1 MFPHIAS
8 RIEHPA
14 YCVLAFVL
22 SSFWATNSTAQKA
35 QNPRPSS
42 NTQARQSAPVFR
54 QYMCGKHDAVRV
66 EKLLKEILPQQHN
79 AVLVVDVRTNSILVQ
94 GSSQVQTTVG
104 QFIGS
109 LQSAE
114 MDVQS
119 TPAVVR
125 AYVLPLPDRENTVA
139 SLRARYSGNP
149 NVRITFDASTGRLF
163 ALAPATV
170 HREITGLVQGPVGTT
185 SAPVNLKTPTV
196 RRFVPLPPARH
207 SDIQHRILRLFSSR
221 LQSIRD
227 RGRDLFQ
234 IPFRSGL
241 VTLEFNPD
249 KGGLFIAGT
258 PRAAR
263 QFQTLVSALVSL
275 QTPNQRVRI
284 LLVERAAPG
293 QLRKALDAYRGTP
306 PEPARTAPPSE
317 ANAPAPASDSAP
329 DGPGANDGSASDRR
343 PNATAGPY
351 QPVSPVAYLTPDAF
365 APEPQQAGQT
375 QPPATPASRDTD
387 EPDTDEP
394 ETEGTEPL
402 PELENVDVEALDDL
416 DVLIL
421 RGREQDVQDLARM
434 IRALDRISAET
445 QPEITVYQLRHT
457 QSTAIENV
465 IETVDDELVATRQGR
480 VDVTALV
487 KPNALLVIGW
497 GDAVQAM
504 LQLIGKL
511 DRPVPAESQFSVFRL
526 QHAPAANAQQLITSF
541 FSNRGGLAPQVQVIS
556 DQRTNALIVYAAPRD
571 MQEVSRLVTQLDRAQ
586 GAAVNRARIFTVQHA
601 LAADLANTLD
611 DALQAATSSSASSRN
626 AVLELLTTSPDGE
639 RLVRSG
645 MLNQVEITPNVRNN
659 TLIVSAPLESMD
671 LIAALIEQLD
681 TPVARA
687 QLKVFRVANGDAAS
701 LVQTLRSL
709 LPTQAGT
716 TFSTQLSS
724 APDEPSLVPLRF
736 SVDARS
742 NSIIAT
748 GSEGDLKIVEALLLR
763 LDEKEASSRKSE
775 VYQLKNAPAVDVA
788 TAIAEFLRS
797 QQLLQQAAPGA
808 ENIAQLIER
817 EVVVVPEPVSN
828 KLILSATPRFFQIVK
843 ELIEKL
849 DEPAPQVMIQ
859 VLIAEVTLGSSDE
872 FGVELGLQD
881 SVLFDRSLLG
891 DLVTTT
897 QTTNTQS
904 PGGAITTVTGDTV
917 QSATNTP
924 GFNFA
929 SPLPL
934 GNSGGSLSL
943 NGSGNVGTQGF
954 SNFTIGRTNA
964 DLGFGGLV
972 FAASSRNINILLRAL
987 QESRRLDV
995 LSRPQIRTLDNQP
1008 AFIQVGQRVPRIMGS
1023 TVNQNGQSNTVALE
1037 NVGLIIGVT
1046 PRISPDGMVVM
1057 EIDAEKS
1064 ALGPEQE
1071 GVPVSVSV
1079 DGTVIRAPRI
1089 DTTTAQATVSAAS
1102 GETIVLG
1109 GLITKRRQ
1117 EITRRVPVLG
1127 DLPLLRHLFRFD
1139 SQGEQRAELLII
1151 LTPKVIRTPE
1161 EGEQIK
1167 QTEMARMSWC
1177 AADVYDLHGD
1187 IGLHFRE
1194 TTISEE
1200 GTEVIYPDF
1209 DPRGDSVQASSD
1221 EQTVPV
1227 TPTPLADPPDNA
1239 QQQPVTGVQPARYAD
1254 SPPQR
1259 GVLRL
1264 PLPTTN
1270 RASPLPMRTVQ
1281 GPVDYRQDDP

>member
-1 MFPHIAS
+1 MSRQFAS
-8 RIEHPA
+8 R
-14 YCVLAFVL
+14 YD
-22 SSFWATNSTAQKA
+22 
-35 QNPRPSS
+35 R
-42 NTQARQSAPVFR
+42 APVWLLILATATVWSASIFAQQPRATRTETGTATRQPARLFR
-54 QYMCGKHDAVRV
+54 QYSCGKHSAQRV
-66 EKLLKEILPQQHN
+66 EQLVKEILPPHKDT
-79 AVLVVDVRTNSILVQ
+79 VLVVDARTNSILVR
-94 GSSQVQTTVG
+94 GSDQTQATVQ
-104 QFIGS
+104 QLIRS
-109 LQSAE
+109 LQTA
-114 MDVQS
+114 DADAKS

-125 AYVLPLPDRENTVA
+125 SYALPLQNRETTLTQ
-139 SLRARYSGNP
+139 LRTRFAGNAA
-149 NVRITFDASTGRLF
+149 VRITSDPTTGRLF
-163 ALAPATV
+163 ALAPSRVHSEIAAVLNAPTPMVATPA
-170 HREITGLVQGPVGTT
+170 GLK
-185 SAPVNLKTPTV
+185 NPTV

-207 SDIQHRILRLFSSR
+207 ADVQHRILRLFSSR
-221 LQSIRD
+221 LQSTRERD
-227 RGRDLFQ
+227 RDLFQ
-234 IPFRSGL
+234 IPFRSGV

-249 KGGLFIAGT
+249 KGGLFIAGA
-258 PRAAR
+258 PRPAK
-263 QFQTLVSALVSL
+263 QFQTLVAAVISL
-275 QTPNQRVRI
+275 QTPQQQVRI

-293 QLRKALDAYRGTP
+293 QLRKAFDAYRGVP
-306 PEPARTAPPSE
+306 PEPAP
-317 ANAPAPASDSAP
+317 
-329 DGPGANDGSASDRR
+329 NDGSAIDGR
-343 PNATAGPY
+343 PTTSPDPSQLIAPAT
-351 QPVSPVAYLTPDAF
+351 YLAADAF

-375 QPPATPASRDTD
+375 QPPTQPTSPDAE
-387 EPDTDEP
+387 EPDAEV
-394 ETEGTEPL
+394 TEPL
-402 PELENVDVEALDDL
+402 PELENVEVEALDDL

-457 QSTAIENV
+457 QSAAMANV
-465 IETVDDELVATRQGR
+465 IETVDDDLVSTRQGR
-480 VDVTALV
+480 VEVTPLV

-504 LQLIGKL
+504 LELIGKL

-526 QHAPAANAQQLITSF
+526 QYAPAASAQQMINSF
-541 FSNRGGLAPQVQVIS
+541 FSSRGGLAPQVQVIA

-586 GAAVNRARIFTVQHA
+586 GAAVNRARIFTVEHA
-601 LAADLANTLD
+601 LAADLASTLED
-611 DALQAATSSSASSRN
+611 TLQAATSAGSSSRN

-671 LIAALIEQLD
+671 LIAALIQQLD

-687 QLKVFRVANGDAAS
+687 QLKVFRIANGDAAS

-709 LPTQAGT
+709 LPTQSGT
-716 TFSTQLSS
+716 TFSPQLGS
-724 APDEPSLVPLRF
+724 APDESSLVPLRF

-763 LDEKEASSRKSE
+763 LDEQEASSRKSE
-775 VYQLKNAPAVDVA
+775 VYQLKNAPAADVA
-788 TAIAEFLRS
+788 NAIGEFLRS

-828 KLILSATPRFFQIVK
+828 KLILSATPRFFPIVR
-843 ELIEKL
+843 ELIQKL

-859 VLIAEVTLGSSDE
+859 VLIAEVTLGTSDE

-891 DLVTTT
+891 ELVTTT
-897 QTTNTQS
+897 QTTNSQS
-904 PGGAITTVTGDTV
+904 AGGAVTTVTGDTI

-924 GFNFA
+924 GFNFTN
-929 SPLPL
+929 PLPL

-943 NGSGNVGTQGF
+943 NGSRRLGSQGF

-964 DLGFGGLV
+964 ELGFGGLV

-1008 AFIQVGQRVPRIMGS
+1008 AFIQVGQRVPRIVGS

-1057 EIDAEKS
+1057 EVDAEKS

-1109 GLITKRRQ
+1109 GLITKRHQ
-1117 EITRRVPVLG
+1117 EITRRVPLLG

-1139 SQGEQRAELLII
+1139 NQVEQRTELLII
-1151 LTPKVIRTPE
+1151 LTPKVIRSPE

-1194 TTISEE
+1194 TTMSEE

-1209 DPRGDSVQASSD
+1209 DPRGNAGSPASEEED
-1221 EQTVPV
+1221 TVPV
-1227 TPTPLADPPDNA
+1227 TPTPLENPPDNV
-1239 QQQPVTGVQPARYAD
+1239 QQTTAAGVQPARFANTN
-1254 SPPQR
+1254 PVTQP

-1264 PLPTTN
+1264 PLPTSGN
-1270 RASPLPMRTVQ
+1270 DRPLPIR
-1281 GPVDYRQDDP
+1281 PLQDSIDLPEGRERPSR

>member
-1 MFPHIAS
+1 MSSEIAS
-8 RIEHPA
+8 RFAQSSHWI
-14 YCVLAFVL
+14 LALAL
-22 SSFWATNSTAQKA
+22 SSFCTTIASAQKSPGTRL
-35 QNPRPSS
+35 PRD
-42 NTQARQSAPVFR
+42 NQTGQTAPVFR
-54 QYMCGKHDAVRV
+54 QYMCGKHAAVRV
-66 EKLLKEILPQQHN
+66 EKLIKEILPQRHD
-79 AVLVVDVRTNSILVQ
+79 AVLVVDPRTNSILVQ
-94 GSSQVQTTVG
+94 GSNQVQTTVE
-104 QFIGS
+104 QFIRS
-109 LQSAE
+109 LQTVDGDAKSA
-114 MDVQS
+114 
-119 TPAVVR
+119 PAVVR
-125 AYVLPLPDRENTVA
+125 AYALPLSDQKNAVA
-139 SLRARYSGNP
+139 RIRARYDGDSA
-149 NVRITFDASTGRLF
+149 VRITFDQTSGRLF
-163 ALAPATV
+163 ALAPV
-170 HREITGLVQGPVGTT
+170 PIHREIA
-185 SAPVNLKTPTV
+185 SALEKPFVSKQNPTDLKTPTV

-207 SDIQHRILRLFSSR
+207 PDIRHRILRLFSSR
-221 LQSIRD
+221 LQSTRD
-227 RGRDLFQ
+227 LNRDLFQ

-241 VTLEFNPD
+241 VTLEFNPA
-249 KGGLFIAGT
+249 KGGLFIAGA

-263 QFQTLVSALVSL
+263 QFQTLVAAVVAL
-275 QTPNQRVRI
+275 QTPSQQVRI

-293 QLRKALDAYRGTP
+293 QLRKAFDAYRGVP
-306 PEPARTAPPSE
+306 PEPDPH
-317 ANAPAPASDSAP
+317 
-329 DGPGANDGSASDRR
+329 DGSAIDRR
-343 PNATAGPY
+343 LPTGPERN
-351 QPVSPVAYLTPDAF
+351 PAITPAAYLAPDAF

-375 QPPATPASRDTD
+375 QPPTAATPPNSD
-387 EPDTDEP
+387 EDED
-394 ETEGTEPL
+394 TEPL
-402 PELENVDVEALDDL
+402 PELENVEVEALDDL

-457 QSTAIENV
+457 QSSAMANV
-465 IETVDDELVATRQGR
+465 IGTVDNDLVSTRQGR
-480 VDVTALV
+480 VEVTPLV

-504 LQLIGKL
+504 LELIGKL
-511 DRPVPAESQFSVFRL
+511 DRPVPAETQFSVFRL
-526 QHAPAANAQQLITSF
+526 QYAPAANAQQVITSF
-541 FSNRGGLAPQVQVIS
+541 FSSRGGLSPQVQVIA
-556 DQRTNALIVYAAPRD
+556 DPRTNAIIVYAAPRD
-571 MQEVSRLVTQLDRAQ
+571 MQEVSRLVAQLDRAQ
-586 GAAVNRARIFTVQHA
+586 GAAVNRARIFTVEHA
-601 LAADLANTLD
+601 LAADLASTLE
-611 DALQAATSSSASSRN
+611 DALQAATSASSSSRN

-659 TLIVSAPLESMD
+659 SLIVSAPLESMD

-709 LPTQAGT
+709 LPTQSGT

-788 TAIAEFLRS
+788 AAIGQFLRS

-808 ENIAQLIER
+808 ENVAQLIER

-828 KLILSATPRFFQIVK
+828 KLILSATPRFFLIVK

-859 VLIAEVTLGSSDE
+859 VLIAEVTLGTSDE

-891 DLVTTT
+891 ELVTTT

-904 PGGAITTVTGDTV
+904 AGGAITTVTGDTI

-943 NGSGNVGTQGF
+943 NGSRQLGTQGF

-964 DLGFGGLV
+964 ELGFGGLV

-995 LSRPQIRTLDNQP
+995 LSRPQIRTLDNQS

-1117 EITRRVPVLG
+1117 EITRRVPLLG

-1209 DPRGDSVQASSD
+1209 DPRGQPLDAPA
-1221 EQTVPV
+1221 EEEPVPV
-1227 TPTPLADPPDNA
+1227 TLGPLDTTPDNA
-1239 QQQPVTGVQPARYAD
+1239 QYPPARGVQTARYAGTTNR
-1254 SPPQR
+1254 SQP

-1270 RASPLPMRTVQ
+1270 RDTPVPMRTVQ
-1281 GPVDYRQDDP
+1281 SPIDQAASRQDTP

>member
-1 MFPHIAS
+1 MWGSMFRQLAS
-8 RIEHPA
+8 RIVHSS
-14 YCVLAFVL
+14 YWVLTLAVTT
-22 SSFWATNSTAQKA
+22 FWSTCATAQEA
-35 QNPRPSS
+35 SS
-42 NTQARQSAPVFR
+42 VRRSLNTQARQAAPVFR
-54 QYMCGKHDAVRV
+54 QYMCGKHAAERV
-66 EKLLKEILPQQHN
+66 EKLLKEILPRQHN
-79 AVLVVDVRTNSILVQ
+79 AVLVVDSRTNSILVQ
-94 GSSQVQTTVG
+94 GSKQVQTTVE
-104 QFIGS
+104 QFIRS
-109 LQSAE
+109 LQTTDG
-114 MDVQS
+114 DVKS
-119 TPAVVR
+119 TAAIVR
-125 AYVLPLPDRENTVA
+125 AYTLPLPDRENAVMRIRT
-139 SLRARYSGNP
+139 RYAGDP
-149 NVRITFDASTGRLF
+149 TIRITFDRPTGRLF
-163 ALAPATV
+163 ALAPAPV
-170 HREITGLVQGPVGTT
+170 HREIAVALQTPVATKPG
-185 SAPVNLKTPTV
+185 SVHLKTPTV
-196 RRFVPLPPARH
+196 RRFVPLPPARYAE
-207 SDIQHRILRLFSSR
+207 IQHRILRLFSSR
-221 LQSIRD
+221 IQSTRD
-227 RGRDLFQ
+227 RDRDLFQ

-249 KGGLFIAGT
+249 KGGMFIAGA

-263 QFQTLVSALVSL
+263 QFQTLVTAIVTL
-275 QTPNQRVRI
+275 QTPNQQVRI

-293 QLRKALDAYRGTP
+293 QLRKAFDAYRGVP
-306 PEPARTAPPSE
+306 PEPAPR
-317 ANAPAPASDSAP
+317 
-329 DGPGANDGSASDRR
+329 DGSSMDGRSTTTPGSHR
-343 PNATAGPY
+343 
-351 QPVSPVAYLTPDAF
+351 PVARAAYLAPDAF

-375 QPPATPASRDTD
+375 QPPTKPATPTAE
-387 EPDTDEP
+387 EPDTD
-394 ETEGTEPL
+394 GTEPL
-402 PELENVDVEALDDL
+402 PELENVEVEALDDL

-457 QSTAIENV
+457 QSAAMANV
-465 IETVDDELVATRQGR
+465 IETVDDELVSTRQGR
-480 VDVTALV
+480 VDVTPLV

-504 LQLIGKL
+504 LELIGKL

-526 QHAPAANAQQLITSF
+526 QYAAAASAQQMITSF
-541 FSNRGGLAPQVQVIS
+541 FDGRDGLAPEVQVIA
-556 DQRTNALIVYAAPRD
+556 DPRTNALIVYAAPRD

-601 LAADLANTLD
+601 LAADLASTLQNT
-611 DALQAATSSSASSRN
+611 LQAATNAGSSSRN

-709 LPTQAGT
+709 LPTQSGT
-716 TFSTQLSS
+716 TFSAQLSS

-788 TAIAEFLRS
+788 TAIGQFLRS

-859 VLIAEVTLGSSDE
+859 VLIAEVTLGASDE

-904 PGGAITTVTGDTV
+904 AGGAVTTVTGDTV

-929 SPLPL
+929 SPVPL

-943 NGSGNVGTQGF
+943 NGSRNVGTQGF

-964 DLGFGGLV
+964 ELGFGGLV

-1008 AFIQVGQRVPRIMGS
+1008 AFIQVGQRVPRIVGS
-1023 TVNQNGQSNTVALE
+1023 TVNQNGQSNAVALE

-1117 EITRRVPVLG
+1117 TITRRVPLLG

-1139 SQGEQRAELLII
+1139 SQGEQRSELLII

-1167 QTEMARMSWC
+1167 QAEMARMSWC

-1209 DPRGDSVQASSD
+1209 DPRGAPISARP
-1221 EQTVPV
+1221 EEETIPV
-1227 TPTPLADPPDNA
+1227 TPAPLEDPQGSVRYTPA
-1239 QQQPVTGVQPARYAD
+1239 TGVQPARFANTNHQ
-1254 SPPQR
+1254 PPPA
-1259 GVLRL
+1259 VLRL
-1264 PLPTTN
+1264 PVPTRNRNTSLPV
-1270 RASPLPMRTVQ
+1270 RAVQ
-1281 GPVDYRQDDP
+1281 GPIDQADMRQDAP

>member
-1 MFPHIAS
+1 MFPHTAS
-8 RIEHPA
+8 RIEHPG
-14 YCVLAFVL
+14 YWVMAFVL
-22 SSFWATNSTAQKA
+22 STFWTTVATAQEA
-35 QNPRPSS
+35 RNTRPSN
-42 NTQARQSAPVFR
+42 NTQARQTAPVFR
-54 QYMCGKHDAVRV
+54 QYTCGKHDAVRV
-66 EKLLKEILPQQHN
+66 EKLLKEILPQPHN

-94 GSSQVQTTVG
+94 GSSQVQTTVE
-104 QFIGS
+104 QFIRS
-109 LQSAE
+109 LQSADK
-114 MDVQS
+114 DVRS

-125 AYVLPLPDRENTVA
+125 AYALPQPGRENTVA
-139 SLRARYSGNP
+139 SLRTRYGANP
-149 NVRITFDASTGRLF
+149 SVRITFDPTTGRLF

-170 HREITGLVQGPVGTT
+170 HREIADLLQGPVGTT
-185 SAPVNLKTPTV
+185 RGPVDLKTPTV

-221 LQSIRD
+221 LQSTRD
-227 RGRDLFQ
+227 RDRDLFQ

-275 QTPNQRVRI
+275 QTPNQQVRI

-293 QLRKALDAYRGTP
+293 QLRKALDAYRGVP
-306 PEPARTAPPSE
+306 PEPARTAPASGL
-317 ANAPAPASDSAP
+317 NAPAPAAPASDAETPAP
-329 DGPGANDGSASDRR
+329 AANDGSASDRR
-343 PNATAGPY
+343 PNAAPGPY
-351 QPVSPVAYLTPDAF
+351 QPVAPVAYLAPDAF

-375 QPPATPASRDTD
+375 QPPAKPGTPDSD
-387 EPDTDEP
+387 EPDA
-394 ETEGTEPL
+394 EGTEPL
-402 PELENVDVEALDDL
+402 PDLENVEVEALDDL

-465 IETVDDELVATRQGR
+465 IETVDDDLVATRQGR
-480 VDVTALV
+480 VNVTALV

-511 DRPVPAESQFSVFRL
+511 DRPVPAESQFSIFRL
-526 QHAPAANAQQLITSF
+526 QYAPAANAQQLITSF
-541 FSNRGGLAPQVQVIS
+541 FSSRRGLAPQVQVIADS
-556 DQRTNALIVYAAPRD
+556 RTNALIVYAAPRD
-571 MQEVSRLVTQLDRAQ
+571 MQEVSRLVGQLDRAQ
-586 GAAVNRARIFTVQHA
+586 GAAVNRARIFTVEHA

-709 LPTQAGT
+709 LPTQSGT
-716 TFSTQLSS
+716 TFSAQLSS

-929 SPLPL
+929 SPVPL

-943 NGSGNVGTQGF
+943 NGSSNVGTQGF

-964 DLGFGGLV
+964 ELGFGGLV

-1151 LTPKVIRTPE
+1151 LTPKVIRSPE

-1167 QTEMARMSWC
+1167 QTEMARMSWS

-1187 IGLHFRE
+1187 IGLDFRE

-1209 DPRGDSVQASSD
+1209 DPRGSSGSAD
-1221 EQTVPV
+1221 NDDGTVPV
-1227 TPTPLADPPDNA
+1227 TPTPLEDPPDNA
-1239 QQQPVTGVQPARYAD
+1239 QQQPGTAVQPARYAD
-1254 SPPQR
+1254 TNPQP

-1270 RASPLPMRTVQ
+1270 RDNPLPMRTVQ
-1281 GPVDYRQDDP
+1281 GPIDYRQDAP